1 MGGFDYQRGAPEE
14 IIGGVPSVSVL
25 ILKIIQIWYGRQKV
39 AV

>member
-1 MGGFDYQRGAPEE
+1 MGRVDDQRGAPEE
-14 IIGGVPSVSVL
+14 ISDDVPSVFVL